1 MAFSIQFNFGKPTQE
16 MTEELFYKVI
26 RNKHWKKVISNVRA
40 GKEKAREAV
49 ANGDEKLASG
59 FRKDADEAK
68 KRLPGFIFQST
79 FMETE
84 SKIAK
89 TKGAW
94 RKQGATVLNGLC
106 MIDVDHLGD
115 NVPSSQSTSAATAA
129 KTKGNPST
137 SDASAAKTKGSQST
151 PAASAAKTKGN
162 PSTSDASAAKTK
174 GNLSTSDASAAKT
187 KGSQSTPAASAASLG
202 ARETFEAFRQK
213 VDFGKEGIV
222 MVYVT
227 PSGHGLKIVFKA
239 RLEWG
244 NLIDNQHRMAQLLG
258 VEVDEACKDA
268 SRLSFI
274 CTEEDL
280 LFLDKEIFSYEN
292 QAYSERWN
300 QAYRQGHSEA
310 TLAVNPAG
318 HPGRSLDYS
327 PADADRAVG
336 GGEKLAGDGGTADG
350 AAEVT
355 KGEAQKKE
363 SKARKKKGEARTKKG
378 ARAALTTQHTETEP
392 GTETKLETEI
402 DTETETEPEP
412 ETETAAGATE
422 TYHGVTYH
430 EIIDKW
436 LEGKTPQEGDRHIT
450 LLKLAT
456 ELRYIC
462 DKSTERV
469 TRVLMQE
476 PWVAAY
482 MAEDPSAQA
491 AIKDA
496 CDYRYSPNLPKH
508 LTAVLAKVLPKEHQV
523 EQEYGGLPFADW
535 GSQIEAMMADYPC
548 LREVCTEL
556 EPEQYPAALFASA
569 AFLGTLMTRTWYH
582 FYHRPEEERRLNYSV
597 FIIGDPGSG
606 KSFVGRLYHLIA
618 APIIR
623 NDEVGNEA
631 INRYKKAMKERG
643 TSTKEQKKDA
653 LKQPTPII
661 RIHGTRTANGV
672 FIEDMCN
679 AVEIVGDKPIHLHML
694 TFDAELDASTAAS
707 KGGQWID
714 KSAMELKSFHN
725 EEDNQQYKNVDSV
738 TGPFDVFW
746 NFVYTG
752 TPLSLDRKVTERNF
766 GSGLSTRL
774 ACIPFPGDNLKMMEW
789 KEQDTKTREADDTL
803 REWAYRLDRVSG
815 ELPIRDLV
823 RETWQWTSD
832 RMAIAHINENKA
844 DGLLIKRIAYYGI
857 AISIPFIMMRHW
869 EEWQQSHTLTIDD
882 KDLALARLAMN
893 IQYECQRYFF
903 GGYAEH
909 YFENLET
916 TRYNRA
922 AKRKDRTIGYLDQM
936 KNEFKLEDL
945 YQIVDL
951 SQSYARLMVSNWMNR
966 GLVEKKSNRKPVVYR
981 KIV

>member
-1 MAFSIQFNFGKPTQE
+1 MSFCIQFNFGKPTQE
-16 MTEELFYKVI
+16 MTEEFFYKVI
-26 RNKHWKKVISNVRA
+26 RSRHWKKVIGDVRA
-40 GKEKAREAV
+40 GKEMAREA
-49 ANGDEKLASG
+49 AGNGDEKLASA
-59 FRKDADEAK
+59 FRKEADEAK
-68 KRLPGFIFQST
+68 KSLPGFIFQST
-79 FMETE
+79 FLETE
-84 SKIAK
+84 SKGSKA
-89 TKGAW
+89 KGAW
-94 RKQGATVLNGLC
+94 RKQRATNLNGLC
-106 MIDVDHLGD
+106 MIDVDHLGETITSS
-115 NVPSSQSTSAATAA
+115 PSQSVESVA
-129 KTKGNPST
+129 N
-137 SDASAAKTKGSQST
+137 
-151 PAASAAKTKGN
+151 
-162 PSTSDASAAKTK
+162 
-174 GNLSTSDASAAKT
+174 
-187 KGSQSTPAASAASLG
+187 LG
-202 ARETFEAFRQK
+202 ARETFAAFRQK
-213 VDFGKEGIV
+213 VDFGREGIL

-239 RLEWG
+239 RMEWG
-244 NLIDNQHRMAQLLG
+244 NLIDNQHRMAALLG

-274 CTEEDL
+274 CTEEDI
-280 LFLDKEIFSYEN
+280 LFINKEIFTYEN
-292 QAYSERWN
+292 KAYSERWN
-300 QAYRQGHSEA
+300 AIYRQGRSEA
-310 TLAVNPAG
+310 TLIGN
-318 HPGRSLDYS
+318 
-327 PADADRAVG
+327 DADGDARVKKRATEG
-336 GGEKLAGDGGTADG
+336 L
-350 AAEVT
+350 
-355 KGEAQKKE
+355 KKE
-363 SKARKKKGEARTKKG
+363 GALRKPG
-378 ARAALTTQHTETEP
+378 AQEGAEAALATQHTETPTQQTKTGAQEARQA
-392 GTETKLETEI
+392 ETGAQAAQKAETGAQ
-402 DTETETEPEP
+402 
-412 ETETAAGATE
+412 AAQAAE
-422 TYHGVTYH
+422 SYHGVPYH
-430 EIIDKW
+430 DIIDKW
-436 LEGKTPQEGDRHIT
+436 LEGRTPQEGDRHTT

-462 DKSTERV
+462 DKSTDKV
-469 TRVLMQE
+469 TRVLLKE

-482 MAEDPSAQA
+482 MAEDPSAQS
-491 AIKDA
+491 AINDA
-496 CDYRYSPNLPKH
+496 CDYKYSPNLPKH
-508 LTAVLAKVLPKEHQV
+508 LKSVLAEVLPKEHEAQ
-523 EQEYGGLPFADW
+523 QEYGGLPFTEW
-535 GSQIEAMMADYPC
+535 GSQIKAMMDHYPC

-569 AFLGTLMTRTWYH
+569 AFFGTLMTRTWYH

-597 FIIGDPGSG
+597 FVIGDPGSG

-618 APIIR
+618 APIIK
-623 NDEVGNEA
+623 NDEAGNDA

-679 AVEIVGDKPIHLHML
+679 AVEMVGNKPIHLHML

-714 KSAMELKSFHN
+714 KSTMELKAFHN
-725 EEDNQQYKNVDSV
+725 EEDNQQYKNVDSIS
-738 TGPFDVFW
+738 GPFDVYW

-789 KEQDTKTREADDTL
+789 KEKNTNTKEADSML
-803 REWAYRLDRVSG
+803 REWASRLNMVSG

-832 RMAIAHINENKA
+832 RMAIAHINDNKA

-857 AISIPFIMMRHW
+857 AVSTPFIMMRHW

-882 KDLALARLAMN
+882 NDLALARLAMN

-922 AKRKDRTIGYLDQM
+922 AKHKDRTIGYLNEM
-936 KNEFKLEDL
+936 KSEFMMEDL
-945 YQIVDL
+945 YGVVDL
-951 SQSYARLMVSNWMNR
+951 SKSYVRLMVSNWINK
-966 GLVEKKSNRKPVVYR
+966 GLVEKTSNRKPVVYR